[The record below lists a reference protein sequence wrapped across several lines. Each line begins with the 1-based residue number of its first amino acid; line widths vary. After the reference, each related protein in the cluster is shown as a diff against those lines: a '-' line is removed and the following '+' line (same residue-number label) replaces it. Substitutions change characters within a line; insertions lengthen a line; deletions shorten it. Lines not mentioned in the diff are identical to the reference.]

1 MLVSSITRFNAL
13 NTMNNASMA
22 TMQTTNSLINAVS
35 KAGTFGGEHDLSL
48 INEMDKKFSMD
59 LLTNNLLY
67 KLAYM
72 QDKMALKHQNNK
84 TSINY
89 IA

>member
-1 MLVSSITRFNAL
+1 MLVSSITRFNAI
-13 NTMNNASMA
+13 NTMNNASMVS
-22 TMQTTNSLINAVS
+22 MQTTNSLINAVG
-35 KAGTFGGEHDLSL
+35 KAGTFAGENDLSFA
-48 INEMDKKFSMD
+48 NEMDKKFCMD

-72 QDKMALKHQNNK
+72 QEKMTHKNNK
-84 TSINY
+84 NSISY